1 MRSLPCA
8 QVVEFL
14 SFFGDGSTEVDAL
27 QALMSD
33 AVLDVYAQWH
43 MPGGRLVCQRPSGAT
58 YVALQ
63 GAKNVAF
70 RLPFD
75 ALLAVARY
83 AQKHIKAM
91 RSGDGVVSIPDPGGH
106 RDRPALADAAAS
118 SSLVTKAMC
127 YLREMPG
134 CATVADDPMVEQA
147 YRHTVHEL
155 GAFVGRNA
163 QPLDNKLRA
172 AIVRECG
179 DLTELSDAR
188 LVTWTVLAPMLMQRT
203 CEGLSLMHGD
213 LVIRPGASDGSW
225 YVPGWTKNTDGI
237 EGRVPLWSHR
247 PGCQLAGCCLHEA
260 LEKPIDELRCAA
272 CSADSDGRLA
282 LELACPVCL
291 VWYQRKLQGLSA
303 SQADSVHPLYQEI
316 DNQTMMAAS
325 ATTAAWWISTC
336 SSGNCAPR
344 CYSPTLRSRQ
354 KGWMHFQR
362 KGVQRTWRAMVA
374 SSSICSWDSLSSGWP
389 HGHASQ
395 SRHC

>member
-260 LEKPIDELRCAA
+260 LEKPIDELRCEA